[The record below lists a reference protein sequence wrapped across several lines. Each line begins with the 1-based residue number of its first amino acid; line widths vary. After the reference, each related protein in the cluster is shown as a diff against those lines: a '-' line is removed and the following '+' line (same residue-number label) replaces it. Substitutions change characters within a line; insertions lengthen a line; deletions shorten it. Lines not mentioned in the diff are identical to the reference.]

1 MSEKSS
7 DIFASYQIE
16 SSVVN
21 GIADKVFEL
30 IRNFAFDR
38 LSPSQVSSV
47 NFVHGQ
53 PGLVGS
59 IVEVRRPNNQ
69 KVKWHIVEISD
80 YNRSMMYELIEADPP
95 FQSSNALNTIRVFKD
110 TMCSNKCFLRW
121 ETNYSND
128 VQMDEL
134 ARMKSLKCEVV
145 RTLNGMFGQ
154 AEARGTEIPASK
166 ASGGILE
173 GSQRENIST

>member
-1 MSEKSS
+1 
-7 DIFASYQIE
+7 
-16 SSVVN
+16 
-21 GIADKVFEL
+21 
-30 IRNFAFDR
+30 
-38 LSPSQVSSV
+38 
-47 NFVHGQ
+47 
-53 PGLVGS
+53 
-59 IVEVRRPNNQ
+59 
-69 KVKWHIVEISD
+69 
-80 YNRSMMYELIEADPP
+80 MMYELIEADPP